1 LERAILR
8 KMPEPEEGAWYK
20 RLTRGAPLAV
30 LLAAGLLIAYEAL
43 LALELIA
50 VAMLIALVLR
60 TFVRGLGRLGAG
72 PWFSVI
78 ILLVAFGAFGAMFWL
93 VLVPNLVWE
102 TRTLASQAP
111 GYIDSLANLAQD
123 VSFVPDPSELANQL
137 KSSSSDLINSLPSLT
152 TRIGE
157 LTGGIVAAIFLA
169 LYMSINPWPLVS
181 GALLLVP
188 GDQRKGAERFLDTL
202 EHRLRGWIVG
212 LVIAVLIVGV
222 GVGLGLWI
230 IGVPLPLTFGIL
242 AGLLELVP
250 YIGQIVAAL
259 LPALVALTISP
270 VKALLVVVL
279 FIIVNQVDPHIIQP
293 LVMGREVRLPPAIVI
308 ISFLILGE
316 LLGLVGIL
324 LAVPAAVVAATL
336 VDEMASK
343 ESSQEAKEAEEEIA
357 PGNFRD

>member
-1 LERAILR
+1 MSRPKYEKSGLYE
-8 KMPEPEEGAWYK
+8 
-20 RLTRGAPLAV
+20 RLTYGAPLAV

-43 LALELIA
+43 PALELIA

-60 TFVRGLGRLGAG
+60 TFVRSLGRLGAG
-72 PWFSVI
+72 PWLSVI
-78 ILLVAFGAFGAMFWL
+78 ILLAAFGALGAMFWL
-93 VLVPNLVWE
+93 VLVPNLVRE
-102 TRTLASQAP
+102 AQTLASQMP
-111 GYIDSLANLAQD
+111 GYIDSLANLARD
-123 VSFVPDPSELANQL
+123 VSFVPDPSELTDQL
-137 KSSSSDLINSLPSLT
+137 KSNFSQLINSLPSLAT
-152 TRIGE
+152 TVSE
-157 LTGGIVAAIFLA
+157 LVGGAVAAVFLA
-169 LYMSINPWPLVS
+169 LYMSINPRPLVS

-188 GDQRKGAERFLDTL
+188 GAQRKGAERFLDTL

-222 GVGLGLWI
+222 AVGLGLWI
-230 IGVPLPLTFGIL
+230 IGVPLALTFGIL

-279 FIIVNQVDPHIIQP
+279 FVVVNQVDAHVIQP
-293 LVMGREVRLPPAIVI
+293 LVMGREVRLPSAIVI

-316 LLGLVGIL
+316 LLGLVGVL
-324 LAVPAAVVAATL
+324 LAVPTAVILATL
-336 VDEMASK
+336 IDELASK
-343 ESSQEAKEAEEEIA
+343 ESSQEAEEAEEEIA